1 MRCEISLTRLRH
13 VCTVAPAER
22 LAAVLP
28 HLQAACALYGIDNPR
43 RVRHF
48 LAQLAHESGEFRYLR
63 ELASGHAYEGRAD
76 LGNSEPGDGP
86 RFKGWGW
93 MQTTGRKN
101 TQIVSEALYGDDRLV
116 RDPTLIDPP
125 SLELAARAAGHFW
138 TVGAGLNL
146 SKRAIAAG
154 VPVGVNLND
163 LADKNDAELIT
174 LAVNGGTNGL
184 AARYAYLG
192 RGIEAFPT
200 ETV

>member
-1 MRCEISLTRLRH
+1 MRCEISFTQLRH

-22 LAAVLP
+22 LAAALP
-28 HLQAACALYGIDNPR
+28 HLQAACAEYAINTPR

-63 ELASGHAYEGRAD
+63 ELASGRAYEGRAD

-86 RFKGWGW
+86 TFRGWGW

-101 TQIVSEALYGDDRLV
+101 TQIVSEALFGDDRLV
-116 RDPTLIDPP
+116 RNPALIDPP
-125 SLELAARAAGHFW
+125 SLELSARAAGHFW
-138 TVGAGLNL
+138 TQGAGMNL
-146 SKRAIAAG
+146 SRRAIAAG

-163 LADKNDAELIT
+163 LADANDGELIT
-174 LAVNGGTNGL
+174 LAVNGGTAGL

-200 ETV
+200 ASA